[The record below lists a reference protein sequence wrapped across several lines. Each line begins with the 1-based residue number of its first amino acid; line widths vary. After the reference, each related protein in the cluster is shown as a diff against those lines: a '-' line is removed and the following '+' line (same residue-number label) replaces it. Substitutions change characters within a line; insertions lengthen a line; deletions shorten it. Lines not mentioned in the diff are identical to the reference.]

1 MPFLKEKNVCLLRT
15 NHSISVQ
22 MSLNSSTPGFLRCG
36 ESVSSTLHPE
46 LALSSHRN
54 ERSRKETKGL
64 SLPSWLLAADL
75 QQPAWPSKAVMSCSL
90 GQNAQPWREGCDNA
104 LLKCSFSRHLNRVPG
119 FVFAT
124 ALKVPAEV
132 FALQPHGHERS
143 LQCPHKARAGPGTLA
158 LERERQAGPWGITS
172 QLVWFTWWL
181 PVH

>member
-1 MPFLKEKNVCLLRT
+1 MCDTQQATALPRNYTAHWKSEGFMPFLKEKNVCLLRT
-15 NHSISVQ
+15 NHSISFQ

-75 QQPAWPSKAVMSCSL
+75 QQPAWPSKAAMSCCSL
-90 GQNAQPWREGCDNA
+90 GQNAQPRREGCDDA
-104 LLKCSFSRHLNRVPG
+104 LLKYSFSCHLNRVPG

-132 FALQPHGHERS
+132 FALQPQGMSEVSSVHI
-143 LQCPHKARAGPGTLA
+143 KPGLA
-158 LERERQAGPWGITS
+158 LES
-172 QLVWFTWWL
+172 
-181 PVH
+181 